1 MASLLRTSLT
11 PVGQVVAAQRFS
23 TAAILNND
31 SFRFVVAGGGAGG
44 LAVASSLARKYG
56 DGSVAVIEPSDVSV
70 NVLCF
75 LLENSLLIKNLLTTD
90 NRLML

>member
-11 PVGQVVAAQRFS
+11 PVGQAVAAQRFS

-70 NVLCF
+70 NVLERLCF
-75 LLENSLLIKNLLTTD
+75 LLL
-90 NRLML
+90 